1 MSLFAKI
8 KQFFGFVGVKVELS
22 VPGQAAKAA
31 GSIPGKVALLAE
43 QPQKIVSL
51 KVSMVEE
58 WSIGRGEQK
67 TEKRFDLGEVTVAQ
81 DFSIAQGERR
91 EFDFTLPFELVKSE
105 QDRLMDKGGALGA
118 LGAVG
123 KFAGGEK
130 STYRVIATADVA
142 GAALDPNAVKDIR
155 LVN

>member
-1 MSLFAKI
+1 MALFAKI

-22 VPGQAAKAA
+22 VPEQTPKASGA
-31 GSIPGKVALLAE
+31 IPGKIALQAE
-43 QPQKIVSL
+43 QSQQIVSL
-51 KVSMVEE
+51 KVSIVEE
-58 WSIGRGEQK
+58 WSIGRGEEK
-67 TEKRFDLGEVTVAQ
+67 TEKRFELGEVMVAQ
-81 DFSIAQGERR
+81 DFSIGRGERR
-91 EFDFTLPFELVKSE
+91 EFEFTLPFELVKSN

-118 LGAVG
+118 LGALG

-130 STYRVIATADVA
+130 STFRVIATADVA